1 MARVTRLPHDTGPAG
16 WNELLPAPA
25 PATVLEGA
33 QTADWL
39 VIGAGLT
46 GSAAARRLAQLCP
59 GDQIALLDATRVAE
73 GPAGR
78 NSGFMIDLPHNLGS
92 KNYSGTL
99 ETDRTVIEDNR
110 RAIDFAG
117 EMASEFGLSDE
128 AFKRSGRLNAAAS
141 AKGVQLNQSYAR
153 HLDDLGEHYRMLD
166 ATEMRA
172 ITGSDYYQGGLY
184 TPGAA
189 MIQPAAFVRGIAGGL
204 VSNRVHL
211 YENSPVTGLEKRG
224 DWVATTPN
232 GQLTAPKV
240 ILAVNG
246 HLNSF
251 GYMSGRLMHV
261 FTYASM
267 TRALTPDEV
276 ARLGGDRMWAATP
289 SDPMGTSVRRICGTG
304 GDRILIR
311 NRFTFEPEM
320 EVAEKQIADVARDH
334 DRAFAAR
341 FPMLGDMSMDYRW
354 GGRLCLS
361 LNNVQVIDELEDG
374 LCAACCH
381 NGLGT
386 VRGVLAGMLAAEHMT
401 GQSTAAL
408 DRALAADQPKRLP
421 PQPLATMGA
430 SLRLKFGEW
439 RAGREL

>member
-117 EMASEFGLSDE
+117 EMVSEFGLSDE